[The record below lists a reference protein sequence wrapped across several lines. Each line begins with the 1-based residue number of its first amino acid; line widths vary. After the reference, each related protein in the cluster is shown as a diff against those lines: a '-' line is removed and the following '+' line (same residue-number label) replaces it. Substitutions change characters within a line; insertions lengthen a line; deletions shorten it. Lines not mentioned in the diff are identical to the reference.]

1 MSLISVKGDTP
12 ESEAI
17 KKTLPN
23 YQYIAVRNAQQFTDA
38 SIIEKRG
45 DDVLVEQ
52 RHSFVV
58 VWSFHLVHLKV
69 GGSECQRQQQQ
80 TATA

>member
-38 SIIEKRG
+38 RIIEKRG
-45 DDVLVEQ
+45 DDVLVEYPEP
-52 RHSFVV
+52 RPGRALIKPDGER
-58 VWSFHLVHLKV
+58 VWLKA
-69 GGSECQRQQQQ
+69 E
-80 TATA
+80 T